1 MINSPV
7 PATPDQLHAAHWRK
21 SSYSNDQGECVETA
35 QLPDGTIAVRNS
47 NHPQAGA
54 VYFTP
59 AEMNAW
65 IKGCK
70 AGEFD
75 DLTQA

>member
-1 MINSPV
+1 MINAPV
-7 PATPDQLHAAHWRK
+7 PAVSDQLRTAQWRK
-21 SSYSNDQGECVETA
+21 SSFSNDQGQCVETA
-35 QLPDGTIAVRNS
+35 QLTDGTIAVRNS
-47 NHPQAGA
+47 SHPQVG
-54 VYFTP
+54 VVFFTP

-75 DLTQA
+75 DFA

>member
-1 MINSPV
+1 MTNAPV
-7 PATPDQLHAAHWRK
+7 PATPDQLRTAHWRK
-21 SSYSNDQGECVETA
+21 SSFSSDQGECVETA
-35 QLPDGTIAVRNS
+35 QLTDGTVAVRNS
-47 NHPQAGA
+47 NHPQADV

-59 AEMNAW
+59 TEMDAW

-75 DLTQA
+75 NLA

>member
-1 MINSPV
+1 MINGPV
-7 PATPDQLHAAHWRK
+7 HATPEQLRAASWRK

-35 QLPDGTIAVRNS
+35 QLTDGTVAVRNS
-47 NHPQAGA
+47 NHPQVG
-54 VYFTP
+54 VVFFTP

-65 IKGCK
+65 IKDCK

-75 DLTQA
+75 DSA